1 MVADDSERSLVVDGY
16 YEDALLISIIFS
28 LADDNKVG
36 RLVIINIIAELDD
49 LVDLREF
56 EANKA

>member
-56 EANKA
+56 EANKV